1 MGRSVE
7 EEAALSDRGNSDDSS
22 RSLSQSVA
30 LPAVLLSLLV
40 LLVGGV
46 IVVIALQARHYKSRE
61 KRKDRDTR
69 ETVRHALLCW

>member
-7 EEAALSDRGNSDDSS
+7 EEAALLDRGNSDKN
-22 RSLSQSVA
+22 SLSQSVA

-46 IVVIALQARHYKSRE
+46 IVVITLQARHHKSHR
-61 KRKDRDTR
+61 KKKDRDTG
-69 ETVRHALLCW
+69 ETVRRALLSW

>member
-22 RSLSQSVA
+22 SLSQSVA

>member
-7 EEAALSDRGNSDDSS
+7 EEAALSDRGNSDDS
-22 RSLSQSVA
+22 SLSQSVA

-46 IVVIALQARHYKSRE
+46 IVVIALQARHHKSRL
-61 KRKDRDTR
+61 KKKDRDTR

>member
-7 EEAALSDRGNSDDSS
+7 EEAALSDRDNSDDSI
-22 RSLSQSVA
+22 SLSQSVA

-46 IVVIALQARHYKSRE
+46 IVVIALQARHHKSRR

-69 ETVRHALLCW
+69 ETVRHALLSW

>member
-7 EEAALSDRGNSDDSS
+7 EEAALSDRGNSDDS
-22 RSLSQSVA
+22 SLSQSVA

-46 IVVIALQARHYKSRE
+46 IVVITLQAQDHKSRR
-61 KRKDRDTR
+61 KKKDRDTR

>member
-22 RSLSQSVA
+22 SLSKSVA

-69 ETVRHALLCW
+69 ETVRRALLSW